1 MNRLSAFSSP
11 FSAELVERLGWVLL
25 HSLWQF
31 ALLAAVAGVIS
42 RLLRR
47 SSAATRYAMF
57 SATLALAVAAPVA
70 TWLLQ
75 PGDTLDRSPAVNTFT
90 ELRAPASFP
99 TGELLST
106 SDTAPDLLNPYDA
119 KSPATVQPQ
128 AEAPP
133 IAAAWSARA
142 AASLRPYLGWI
153 VAIWGV
159 GVALF
164 SARPLL
170 GWFTLR
176 RLQRVGISAASEDVL
191 AAVARVSK
199 RLGLHGT
206 IRVWLSTLAQV
217 PVVVGYLRP
226 VILLPVSLLTS
237 LPAVQIE
244 AILAHELAHVRR
256 HDFVVNL
263 LQTLVETLFFY
274 HPAVW
279 WLSRQIRVE
288 REHCCDDLV
297 VKLLG
302 NRVEYGRAL
311 VAVEQLRGESPLLA
325 LGATDGSLLARIRR
339 IVGVADPHAASLRS
353 RWFTALLGVAIIA
366 LACGLAIN
374 GRLSARDEET
384 KSDQGTEKPD
394 ANKPVTDP
402 MKETKP
408 QDDDKLARY
417 RELPD
422 KDVEKFVLETLRTP
436 YNPDPSRGSWQGGAH
451 DAEVL
456 LTLSLVRQQQRVLLA
471 LLNVVNR
478 TEEGSLD
485 QRRLAM
491 IYLGGAAPH
500 QVLPI
505 LIRELEVAMAAPPD
519 RGFPYHEIE
528 VLGQIGEKAR
538 AAIPVLI
545 KLLDSPDQ
553 LARGGAMDALT
564 KIGPSSTE
572 VMNALAEHLD
582 DPRAVYRIARY
593 GELAKL
599 LGPQLVETLG
609 SKSPECRTWAAFG
622 LVISGQDAARGYE
635 VLLADLAAGTT
646 ENRSRS
652 ATALAA
658 LGSQAKAM
666 IPKLR
671 EFENDRDEQVAKEV
685 HDAIRRIEKD
695 DRIFTHAQEAAKK
708 AESYKAAA
716 EAQKQ
721 LRAAAEGT
729 ADETVEAP
737 ADEAT
742 APPKGLEFLKPY
754 KQLHGLSIDM
764 TRKEFLALAERHKL
778 KFRESGGTYR
788 VPTGDGHTVLV
799 MFRKG
804 SDKCTGIQRL
814 RGEDTPEPG
823 KAADGE
829 ETKPAPDAES
839 KNADPL
845 QTKVSLAAEGMP
857 LKLALTELARS
868 AGLELQLNGEAL
880 KKVDLDVDEPVTA
893 TIKDEPLV
901 DALGTLIDWEAHLGA
916 FRELRGRKLIITTLA
931 ERQESIARHLPDWL
945 QPAYNRGLLATLD
958 DDNQIV
964 SITAGE
970 AIDDELMGRI
980 KTLPKLRELTIETTK
995 RLSPKGLDA
1004 LSAMASLEKL
1014 SFYSMQYDGEWL
1026 GDAIIE
1032 RIAGLKT
1039 LRELSLGHCGVT
1051 DEGVRRLEAMPQ
1063 LTLLSL
1069 NNEGRLTDAA
1079 LTSIGKLRNLKSLSL
1094 SSYVATVELG
1104 RMNFSADGIRR
1115 LIGLQQLEELHLVGQ
1130 AVPAEAL
1137 VFSRLKALS
1146 LGLDE
1151 INDEAAERIATLHDL
1166 TSLELVYTKITD
1178 YGLKK
1183 IAELPALAR
1192 LNLDSQVVTDAGIG
1206 HLKKLPNLQH
1216 ISLRAT
1222 HLTDASLRHL
1232 ADIKSLQRID
1242 LHGSGEPGVNA
1253 GECFSMRGVNELKA
1267 LPKLRTLWLTNVA
1280 AGGGYES
1287 LKDLKQLRELTLMMT
1302 DIRLDEFKVLEEAL
1316 PNTRIHHVTGGGFST
1331 EPKRKRAPKPGAA
1344 KGAKAEA
1351 PAPLPDIHLTGDE
1364 VTPEAIA
1371 KLSDRAWGTI
1381 TLADARFNG
1390 EIIERL
1396 RHVPSIHTLRL
1407 FGEGLSGQI
1416 PRLETVQGLVSLEVS
1431 EPLKGRDLEA
1441 IAQLSNLE
1449 SLTLPQEMTINVS
1462 GAREIAK
1469 LVKLKSLKLYNVNI
1483 DDAAF
1488 VELRTLVRLEELD
1501 LSHTRITDEGLATIV
1516 QMPLL
1521 RTLELHRY
1529 DTPQQLSDACL
1540 ASIARLPKL
1549 ERLSLSGKVTD
1560 AGLKQVARWPKL
1572 KSLSITNTDITGDGL
1587 AALADSN
1594 VESLTLSSSQISEDR
1609 FLEPLKKCRQ
1619 LKSILVIGQPRGDE
1633 SGWQLLLPNLDWSF
1647 SS

>member
-1 MNRLSAFSSP
+1 
-11 FSAELVERLGWVLL
+11 VLL

-31 ALLAAVAGVIS
+31 ALLALAAGATA
-42 RLLRR
+42 RTLRR
-47 SSAATRYAMF
+47 SSAAARYAMF
-57 SATLALAVAAPVA
+57 SATLALAVAAPVG

-75 PGDTLDRSPAVNTFT
+75 PSDIFDRSPAVNTIT
-90 ELRAPASFP
+90 EPP
-99 TGELLST
+99 TAAIMPVDELLSA
-106 SDTAPDLLNPYDA
+106 SDAPAPELP
-119 KSPATVQPQ
+119 SPDSTPSRAAVTVPRQT
-128 AEAPP
+128 ETHL

-142 AASLRPYLGWI
+142 VATLRPYLGWI
-153 VAIWGV
+153 VAIWFG

-164 SARPLL
+164 SARPVL
-170 GWFTLR
+170 GWYTLR
-176 RLQRVGISAASEDVL
+176 RLQRVGISAAPEDVL
-191 AAVARVSK
+191 AVALRVSQ

-206 IRVWLSTLAQV
+206 IRVWQSTLAQV

-237 LPAVQIE
+237 LPAAQIE

-279 WLSRQIRVE
+279 WLSRQIRIE

-297 VKLLG
+297 VRLLG

-339 IVGVADPHAASLRS
+339 IVGVADPHAVSLRS
-353 RWFTALLGVAIIA
+353 RWSTALLGVAIIA
-366 LACGLAIN
+366 LACGFALN
-374 GRLSARDEET
+374 GRLAARDDET
-384 KSDQGTEKPD
+384 KRDQSAEEPD
-394 ANKPVTDP
+394 PNTPTTKA
-402 MKETKP
+402 MKETKQEDP
-408 QDDDKLARY
+408 PAGDKWLARF
-417 RELPD
+417 RDLRDE
-422 KDVEKFVLETLRTP
+422 DVEKFVLDTLRTP
-436 YNPDPSRGSWQGGAH
+436 LETALVSDLLPKKEIAELKLSTARAKAESDAELVVAKATKDVADKELESALRANRKVPGTVPLTELRRLGLVVESATQEVRRREEERVNLAREVEIKRAELKAIEAQLARRTTGGSWQRGAH
-451 DAEVL
+451 EMQVL
-456 LTLSLVRQQQRVLLA
+456 SSLSMVRQQRRVLLA
-471 LLNVVNR
+471 LLNVLNR

-500 QVLPI
+500 QVVPI
-505 LIRELEVAMAAPPD
+505 LIRELEGAMVAPPA

-538 AAIPVLI
+538 AAVPVLI

-564 KIGPSSTE
+564 KIGPSSAE

-582 DPRAVYRIARY
+582 DPRAVYRIYRY
-593 GELAKL
+593 GELAKP
-599 LGPQLVETLG
+599 LGPQLVKTLD
-609 SKSPECRTWAAFG
+609 SKSHECRIWAAQA
-622 LVISGQDAARGYE
+622 LIKSGYDEAKGYD
-635 VLLADLAAGTT
+635 VLLTDLAAGTT

-671 EFENDRDEQVAKEV
+671 EFENDRDEQVAKEAR
-685 HDAIRRIEKD
+685 DAIRRIEKD
-695 DRIFTHAQEAAKK
+695 DRIFTHAEEAAKK

-716 EAQKQ
+716 EARKQ
-721 LRAAAEGT
+721 LRAA

-754 KQLHGLSIDM
+754 KQLHGLSIEM
-764 TRKEFLALAERHKL
+764 TRKEFLELAKRHKL

-814 RGEDTPEPG
+814 RGEDPPEPG

-829 ETKPAPDAES
+829 KETKPDPDAGS
-839 KNADPL
+839 RNADPL
-845 QTKVSLAAEGMP
+845 QTKVSLTADALP
-857 LKLALTELARS
+857 LNEALATLARS
-868 AGLELQLNGEAL
+868 AGLELQLNAEAL
-880 KKVDLDVDEPVTA
+880 NQVDLDFNEPVTV
-893 TIKDEPLV
+893 TITDEPLI
-901 DALGTLIDWEAHLGA
+901 DALGMLIDWDAHSGA
-916 FRELRGRKLIITTLA
+916 LRELRGRKLLITTLA
-931 ERQESIARHLPDWL
+931 ERQEFIARHLPDWL
-945 QPAYNRGLLATLD
+945 QPLYNRGLLARLD
-958 DDNQIV
+958 DDNQV
-964 SITAGE
+964 ASVTAGE
-970 AIDDELMGRI
+970 VVDDELLARL
-980 KTLPKLRELTIETTK
+980 KTLPKLRELTVETTK
-995 RLSPKGLDA
+995 RLSPQGLDA
-1004 LSAMASLEKL
+1004 LAEMASLEKL
-1014 SFYSMQYDGEWL
+1014 SFYSMRYDGEWL

-1032 RIAGLKT
+1032 RIVALKA

-1079 LTSIGKLRNLKSLSL
+1079 LTSIGKLENLKSLSL
-1094 SSYVATVELG
+1094 SSYVATEQLG
-1104 RMNFSADGIRR
+1104 RLKFSADGIRR

-1137 VFSRLKALS
+1137 VFPRLKALS

-1151 INDEAAERIATLHDL
+1151 IDDEAAERIATMRDL
-1166 TSLELVYTKITD
+1166 KALNLVCTKITND
-1178 YGLKK
+1178 GLKK

-1192 LNLDSQVVTDAGIG
+1192 LNLDSHVITDAGIG
-1206 HLKKLPNLQH
+1206 NLQKLPNLQH

-1222 HLTDASLRHL
+1222 HLTDASLAHL
-1232 ADIKSLQRID
+1232 AEIKSLQRID

-1253 GECFSMRGVNELKA
+1253 GKCFSMRGVNQLKA

-1280 AGGGYES
+1280 AGGGYDS
-1287 LKDLKQLRELTLMMT
+1287 LKDLKQLRELSMMMT
-1302 DIRLDEFKVLEEAL
+1302 DIRPDEFKALEEAL
-1316 PNTRIHHVTGGGFST
+1316 PNTRIHHATAGGGFFI
-1331 EPKRKRAPKPGAA
+1331 EPKKKRSPKPGAA
-1344 KGAKAEA
+1344 KPSKAEA
-1351 PAPLPDIHLTGDE
+1351 PAPLPDIRLTGDE
-1364 VTPEAIA
+1364 VTPETIT
-1371 KLSDRAWGTI
+1371 KLSNRNWGMI

-1390 EIIERL
+1390 EVIERL

-1416 PRLETVQGLVSLEVS
+1416 ARLQAVKGLVGLEIS
-1431 EPLKGRDLEA
+1431 EPLKGRDVEA
-1441 IAQLSNLE
+1441 VGQLSNLE
-1449 SLTLPQEMTINVS
+1449 SLSLPQEMTINVS
-1462 GAREIAK
+1462 GARELAK
-1469 LVKLKSLKLYNVNI
+1469 LVKLKSLRLYNVNI

-1488 VELRTLVRLEELD
+1488 VELRTLVRLQ
-1501 LSHTRITDEGLATIV
+1501 A
-1516 QMPLL
+1516 M
-1521 RTLELHRY
+1521 RT
-1529 DTPQQLSDACL
+1529 
-1540 ASIARLPKL
+1540 
-1549 ERLSLSGKVTD
+1549 
-1560 AGLKQVARWPKL
+1560 
-1572 KSLSITNTDITGDGL
+1572 
-1587 AALADSN
+1587 
-1594 VESLTLSSSQISEDR
+1594 
-1609 FLEPLKKCRQ
+1609 
-1619 LKSILVIGQPRGDE
+1619 
-1633 SGWQLLLPNLDWSF
+1633 
-1647 SS
+1647 